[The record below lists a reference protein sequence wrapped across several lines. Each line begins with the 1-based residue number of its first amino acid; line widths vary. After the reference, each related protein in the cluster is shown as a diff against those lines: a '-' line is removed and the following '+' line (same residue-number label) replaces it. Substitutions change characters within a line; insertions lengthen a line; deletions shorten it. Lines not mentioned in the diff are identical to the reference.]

1 MLNSESPEFGL
12 VFFGMGVA
20 TLYGVAFAA
29 VLGELLLREVF
40 NLSAFVRDAHTL
52 VSGIL

>member
-20 TLYGVAFAA
+20 ALYSVAFAA
-29 VLGELLLREVF
+29 VLGEFVLRELF
-40 NLSAFVRDAHTL
+40 NLSAVLRDAHTL